1 MEVVRF
7 QGFEAGLATPIE
19 NYTKC
24 QLSTATLLQGVMET
38 LPIAGMRK
46 QGTG

>member
-24 QLSTATLLQGVMET
+24 QLSTATPPPGRDGNTPDCWDV
-38 LPIAGMRK
+38 
-46 QGTG
+46 